1 MGWLSLAT
9 RVIPKLW
16 RSGVKVTSTL
26 WKGGSS
32 VVGAVAKNPKTTA
45 VASVAT
51 FAGWQK
57 LSHPDESIGTAVGKT
72 LRGGTDGTGDF
83 AHDVVNGY
91 TGENTVEQVKDT
103 TNKVISEI
111 KDTAAETKGLLG
123 TFGDTL
129 KGISSFIGNLFGG
142 NGTNMFG
149 NFFNNLAS
157 GKISGWGIGALIAAA
172 YMVFGRTGLLGKVGG
187 ALMAMMMIGNNSQR
201 QTQTVALNRR
211 LPFALRQHHG
221 AYALG
226 PYADRK
232 GYGSDVLPS
241 GGVQLVAHVQTEIR
255 QRAGHRRVVRR
266 IHG

>member
-16 RSGVKVTSTL
+16 RSGAKVTSTL

-72 LRGGTDGTGDF
+72 LRGGTDRTGDF

-123 TFGDTL
+123 PDYSFSICIKPRSRPVLRPNTLTVTVTFFFSSSIFSITPENPLNGPSTTFTL
-129 KGISSFIGNLFGG
+129 SP
-142 NGTNMFG
+142 TM
-149 NFFNNLAS
+149 
-157 GKISGWGIGALIAAA
+157 
-172 YMVFGRTGLLGKVGG
+172 
-187 ALMAMMMIGNNSQR
+187 
-201 QTQTVALNRR
+201 
-211 LPFALRQHHG
+211 
-221 AYALG
+221 
-226 PYADRK
+226 
-232 GYGSDVLPS
+232 
-241 GGVQLVAHVQTEIR
+241 
-255 QRAGHRRVVRR
+255 
-266 IHG
+266 

>member
-45 VASVAT
+45 VAGVAT

-91 TGENTVEQVKDT
+91 TGDNTVEKVKDT
-103 TNKVISEI
+103 TNNVITGI
-111 KDTAAETKGLLG
+111 KETTTEAKGLLG
-123 TFGDTL
+123 SLGDTL
-129 KGISSFIGNLFGG
+129 KGISSFLGDMFGG
-142 NGTNMFG
+142 NGANMFS
-149 NFFNNLAS
+149 NFFHNLGS
-157 GKISGWGIGALIAAA
+157 GKISGLGIGALIASA
-172 YMVFGRTGLLGKVGG
+172 YMVFGRTGLLGKIGG
-187 ALMAMMMIGNNSQR
+187 ALMAMMMIGSNSHH
-201 QTQTVALNRR
+201 QTQTTAQNETRE
-211 LPFALRQHHG
+211 
-221 AYALG
+221 
-226 PYADRK
+226 
-232 GYGSDVLPS
+232 
-241 GGVQLVAHVQTEIR
+241 EIQAEQ
-255 QRAGHRRVVRR
+255 QRPNMHR
-266 IHG
+266 

>member
-16 RSGVKVTSTL
+16 RSGAKVTSTL

-91 TGENTVEQVKDT
+91 TGDNTVEKVKDT
-103 TNKVISEI
+103 TNKVITGI
-111 KDTAAETKGLLG
+111 KETATEAKGLLG
-123 TFGDTL
+123 SLGDTL
-129 KGISSFIGNLFGG
+129 KGISSFLGDMFGG
-142 NGTNMFG
+142 NGANMFS
-149 NFFNNLAS
+149 NFFHNLGS
-157 GKISGWGIGALIAAA
+157 GNISGLGIGALIASA
-172 YMVFGRTGLLGKVGG
+172 YMIFGRTGLLGKIGG
-187 ALMAMMMIGNNSQR
+187 ALMAMMMIGSNSHQ
-201 QTQTVALNRR
+201 QTQTMAQNEKREEIQAEQQRPNR
-211 LPFALRQHHG
+211 
-221 AYALG
+221 
-226 PYADRK
+226 
-232 GYGSDVLPS
+232 
-241 GGVQLVAHVQTEIR
+241 
-255 QRAGHRRVVRR
+255 HR
-266 IHG
+266 

>member
-32 VVGAVAKNPKTTA
+32 VVGAVARNPKTTA

-91 TGENTVEQVKDT
+91 TGDNTVEKVKDT
-103 TNKVISEI
+103 TNNVITEI
-111 KDTAAETKGLLG
+111 KETATEAKGLLG
-123 TFGDTL
+123 SLGDTL
-129 KGISSFIGNLFGG
+129 KGISSFLGDMFGG
-142 NGTNMFG
+142 NGANMFS
-149 NFFNNLAS
+149 NFFHNLGS
-157 GKISGWGIGALIAAA
+157 GKISGLGIGALIASA
-172 YMVFGRTGLLGKVGG
+172 YMIFGRTGLLGKIGG
-187 ALMAMMMIGNNSQR
+187 ALMAMMMIGSNSHQ
-201 QTQTVALNRR
+201 QTQTMAQNEKREEIQAEQQRPNR
-211 LPFALRQHHG
+211 
-221 AYALG
+221 
-226 PYADRK
+226 
-232 GYGSDVLPS
+232 
-241 GGVQLVAHVQTEIR
+241 
-255 QRAGHRRVVRR
+255 HR
-266 IHG
+266 

>member
-91 TGENTVEQVKDT
+91 TGDNTVEKVKDT
-103 TNKVISEI
+103 TNNVITEI
-111 KDTAAETKGLLG
+111 KETATEAKGLLG
-123 TFGDTL
+123 SLGDTL
-129 KGISSFIGNLFGG
+129 KGISSFLGDMFGG
-142 NGTNMFG
+142 NGANMFS
-149 NFFNNLAS
+149 NFFHNLGS
-157 GKISGWGIGALIAAA
+157 GNISGLGIGALIASA
-172 YMVFGRTGLLGKVGG
+172 YMIFGRTGLLGKIGG
-187 ALMAMMMIGNNSQR
+187 VLMAMMMIGSNSHQ
-201 QTQTVALNRR
+201 QTQTMAQNEKRE
-211 LPFALRQHHG
+211 
-221 AYALG
+221 
-226 PYADRK
+226 
-232 GYGSDVLPS
+232 
-241 GGVQLVAHVQTEIR
+241 EIQAEQ
-255 QRAGHRRVVRR
+255 QRPNMHR
-266 IHG
+266 